1 MALNARQTGCAHRAL
16 WLTLNRASSKTIQF
30 TQPSREKTVSE
41 KIWLNSYPAGMPA
54 EIDVN
59 QFSSIPDLLE
69 KSFTKFADKPAYH
82 NLGHT
87 ITYAELERL
96 SRDFAAFLQGQPGM
110 DKGERVAIM
119 SPNLLQYPV
128 ALIGIL
134 RAGMTVVNVNPLY
147 TPRELEHQLKDSGA
161 KAIVIIE
168 NFASTLEKC
177 IAATSVKHVV
187 LCAMGDQ
194 LGFLK
199 GALVNYVVR
208 NVKKMVPDYNLPG
221 AVRFNVAVAR
231 GARVPVRPANI
242 NPDDVAVLQYTGG
255 TTGVSKGAVLLHRNV
270 IANVLQSEA
279 WNQPVMKLVPDSEQ
293 LTTVCALPLYHI
305 FAFTVG
311 MMLSMRTGG
320 KLILIPNPRDFS
332 AVLKEL
338 SKHTI
343 HSFPAVNTLF
353 NGLANHPD
361 FKTVDWSHLK
371 VSVGGGMAVQSSVA
385 KLWFEKTGCPIC
397 EGYGLSETSP
407 SASCNPVT
415 AKEYTGTIG
424 VPLPSTYMKLL
435 DDDGNE
441 VAVGQ
446 SGEIAI
452 KGPQVMA
459 GYWQRP
465 DETAKVMTADGYFK
479 SGDIGVMDA
488 RGFFRIVD
496 RKKDMILV
504 SGFNV
509 FPIELEDVVAQ
520 LAGVM
525 ECACIGVPD
534 AKTGEA
540 VKLVIVKKNPD
551 LTEAQVRAYCKE
563 NLTGYKQPRIVEF
576 RTELPKTPVGKIL
589 RRELREK

>member
-1 MALNARQTGCAHRAL
+1 MTDRI
-16 WLTLNRASSKTIQF
+16 WLT
-30 TQPSREKTVSE
+30 
-41 KIWLNSYPAGMPA
+41 SYPPGVPA
-54 EIDVN
+54 
-59 QFSSIPDLLE
+59 DLDTAQYPSLVALME
-69 KSFTKFADKPAYH
+69 ESFKKYASRTAYSFMGRDLTYGQTDSLSQAFAVYLQS
-82 NLGHT
+82 LGL
-87 ITYAELERL
+87 I
-96 SRDFAAFLQGQPGM
+96 
-110 DKGERVAIM
+110 KGDRVAIM
-119 SPNLLQYPV
+119 MPNVPQYPV
-128 ALIGIL
+128 AVAAIL
-134 RAGMTVVNVNPLY
+134 RAGYVVVNVNPLY
-147 TPRELEHQLKDSGA
+147 TPRELEHQLKDAGA

-168 NFASTLEKC
+168 NFAHTLEKC
-177 IAATSVKHVV
+177 LASTPVKHVV

-208 NVKKMVPDYNLPG
+208 HVKKMVPAYNLPG
-221 AVRFNVAVAR
+221 AVRFNEAVAR
-231 GARVPVRPANI
+231 GTRGALKKASI
-242 NPDDVAVLQYTGG
+242 KPDDVAVLQYTGG

-270 IANVLQSEA
+270 VANVLQSEA
-279 WNQPVMKLVPDSEQ
+279 WNQPVTKLVPASEQ

-320 KLILIPNPRDFS
+320 KLILIPNPRDLP

-338 SKHTI
+338 AKHTI

-361 FKTVDWSHLK
+361 FNRVDWSHLK
-371 VSVGGGMAVQSSVA
+371 VSVGGGTAVQSGVA

-424 VPLPSTYMKLL
+424 VPLPGTYMKLL
-435 DDDGNE
+435 DDDGHE
-441 VAVGQ
+441 VALGQ

-465 DETAKVMTADGYFK
+465 DETAKVMTDDGFFK
-479 SGDIGVMDA
+479 SGDIGVMDE
-488 RGFFRIVD
+488 RGFFKIVD

-509 FPIELEDVVAQ
+509 FPTELEDVVAQ
-520 LAGVM
+520 LEGVL
-525 ECACIGVPD
+525 ECACVGVPD

-551 LTEAQVRAYCKE
+551 LTEAQIRAYCKE
-563 NLTGYKQPRIVEF
+563 NLTGYKQPKIIEF

-589 RRELREK
+589 RRELRGK

>member
-1 MALNARQTGCAHRAL
+1 MTDR
-16 WLTLNRASSKTIQF
+16 
-30 TQPSREKTVSE
+30 
-41 KIWLNSYPAGMPA
+41 IWLKSYPPGVPA
-54 EIDVN
+54 
-59 QFSSIPDLLE
+59 DLDTAQYPSLVALME
-69 KSFTKFADKPAYH
+69 ESFTKYANRIAYSFM
-82 NLGHT
+82 GRDV
-87 ITYAELERL
+87 TYGQTDSL
-96 SRDFAAFLQGQPGM
+96 SQAFAAYLQSLGLV
-110 DKGERVAIM
+110 KGDRVAIM
-119 SPNLLQYPV
+119 MPNVPQYPV
-128 ALIGIL
+128 AVAAIL
-134 RAGMTVVNVNPLY
+134 RAGYVVVNINPLY
-147 TPRELEHQLKDSGA
+147 TPRELEHQLKDAGA

-168 NFASTLEKC
+168 NFAATLDKC
-177 IAATSVKHVV
+177 IAATQVKHVV

-194 LGFLK
+194 LGFMK

-208 NVKKMVPDYNLPG
+208 HVKRLVPDFNLAG
-221 AVRFNVAVAR
+221 AVRFNDAVAL
-231 GARVPVRPANI
+231 GARSSLKKVNI
-242 NPDDVAVLQYTGG
+242 KPDDVAVLQYTGG

-270 IANVLQSEA
+270 VANVLQSEA
-279 WNQPVMKLVPDSEQ
+279 WNQPVMQLVPANEQ
-293 LTTVCALPLYHI
+293 PTSVCALPLYHI

-320 KLILIPNPRDFS
+320 KLILIPNPRDLP

-338 SKHTI
+338 SKHII
-343 HSFPAVNTLF
+343 HSLPAVNTLF

-371 VSVGGGMAVQSSVA
+371 VSVGGGSAVQSSVA

-424 VPLPSTYMKLL
+424 VPLPSTFMKLL
-435 DDDGNE
+435 DDDGQE

-465 DETAKVMTADGYFK
+465 DETAKVMTADGFFK
-479 SGDIGVMDA
+479 SGDIGVMDE
-488 RGFFRIVD
+488 RGFFKIVD

-509 FPIELEDVVAQ
+509 FPTELEDVVAQ

-525 ECACIGVPD
+525 ECACVGVPD
-534 AKTGEA
+534 EKTGEA

-551 LTEAQVRAYCKE
+551 LTEAEIRAYCKE
-563 NLTGYKQPRIVEF
+563 NLTGYKQPKIIEF

-589 RRELREK
+589 RRELRVK

>member
-1 MALNARQTGCAHRAL
+1 MTDR
-16 WLTLNRASSKTIQF
+16 
-30 TQPSREKTVSE
+30 
-41 KIWLNSYPAGMPA
+41 IWLKSYPPGVPADLDTSQYPSLVALMEESFKKYAGRTAYSFMGR
-54 EIDVN
+54 DVT
-59 QFSSIPDLLE
+59 FGETDSLSE
-69 KSFTKFADKPAYH
+69 AFAVYLQS
-82 NLGHT
+82 LG
-87 ITYAELERL
+87 LV
-96 SRDFAAFLQGQPGM
+96 
-110 DKGERVAIM
+110 KGDRVAIM
-119 SPNLLQYPV
+119 MPNVPQYPV
-128 ALIGIL
+128 AVAAIL
-134 RAGMTVVNVNPLY
+134 RAGFVVVNVNPLY

-168 NFASTLEKC
+168 NFAATLEKC
-177 IAATSVKHVV
+177 IAHTPVKHVV

-199 GALVNYVVR
+199 GTLVNYVVR
-208 NVKKMVPDYNLPG
+208 HVKKMVPEFTLPN
-221 AVRFNVAVAR
+221 AIRFNAAVAQ
-231 GARVPVRPANI
+231 GSSGSIKKPVI
-242 NPDDVAVLQYTGG
+242 SHDDVAVLQYTGG
-255 TTGVSKGAVLLHRNV
+255 TTGVSKGAVLLHSNV

-279 WNQPVMKLVPDSEQ
+279 WNQPAMKRVPAEEQ

-311 MMLSMRTGG
+311 MMLSMRMGG
-320 KLILIPNPRDFS
+320 KLILIPNPRDFP

-361 FKTVDWSHLK
+361 FGSVDWSHLK
-371 VSVGGGMAVQSSVA
+371 VSLGGGTAVQSSVA

-415 AKEYTGTIG
+415 ATEYSGTIG
-424 VPLPSTYMKLL
+424 VPIPGTYMKLL
-435 DDDGNE
+435 DDDGAE
-441 VAVGQ
+441 VPIGQ
-446 SGEIAI
+446 TGEIAI

-465 DETAKVMTADGYFK
+465 DETAKVMTPDGYFK
-479 SGDIGVMDA
+479 SGDIGIMDE
-488 RGFFRIVD
+488 RGYFKIVD

-509 FPIELEDVVAQ
+509 YPTELEDVVSQ

-525 ECACIGVPD
+525 ECACVGMPD
-534 AKTGEA
+534 DNTGEA
-540 VKLVIVKKNPD
+540 VKLVIVKKDAD
-551 LTEAQVRAYCKE
+551 LTEAKVRAYCRE
-563 NLTGYKQPRIVEF
+563 NLTGYKQPKVVEF
-576 RTELPKTPVGKIL
+576 RDELPKTPVGKIL
-589 RRELREK
+589 RRELRGK